1 MSASAHDGCLR
12 GVVGV
17 LERDGAFLMIK
28 RSEQV
33 RAPGKW
39 CFPGGAIEP
48 GEAAPQTIVREFRE
62 ELGLVV
68 EARRKLWSWRREDGG
83 LYLEWWEVCRLGG
96 ELRLKTDEVAAVKW
110 MTEEDMRN
118 QADMIPNNL
127 TFLEHYR
134 ALQS

>member
-1 MSASAHDGCLR
+1 MSASAHDGCLC

-17 LERDGAFLMIK
+17 LERDGAFLIIK
-28 RSEQV
+28 RSEHV

-48 GEAAPQTIVREFRE
+48 GETASHTIVREFRE
-62 ELGLVV
+62 ELGLIV
-68 EARRKLWSWRREDGG
+68 EAGRKLWSWRREDGG
-83 LYLEWWEVCRLGG
+83 LYLEWWEVRRLGG
-96 ELRLKTDEVAAVKW
+96 ELRLKTDEVAAIKW
-110 MTEEDMRN
+110 MTEEDMRT

-127 TFLEHYR
+127 TFLDHYR